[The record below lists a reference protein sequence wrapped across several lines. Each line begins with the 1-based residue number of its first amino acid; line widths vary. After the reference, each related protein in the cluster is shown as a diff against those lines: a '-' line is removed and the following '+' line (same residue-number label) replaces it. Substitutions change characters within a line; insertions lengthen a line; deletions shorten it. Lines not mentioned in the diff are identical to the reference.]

1 MLRAHV
7 YASRAAAERAIAAID
22 AARHPDGT
30 EVVTL
35 PDGTRER
42 RPAKTWAL
50 PVELEDGR
58 FAVPYEAQRLGP
70 LADREVTVGGRRTRV
85 PRAEEAVDL
94 DTEELPDG
102 RVVAREKPAAGGGGG
117 VIRGR

>member
-1 MLRAHV
+1 MLRAHI
-7 YASRAAAERAIAAID
+7 YAVRAVAERAIAAID

-30 EVVTL
+30 EELTL

-50 PVELEDGR
+50 PIALEDGR

-70 LADREVTVGGRRTRV
+70 LADREMTVGGQRVRVRR
-85 PRAEEAVDL
+85 ADEAVDIE
-94 DTEELPDG
+94 TEEIPDG
-102 RVVAREKPAAGGGGG
+102 RFVVREKPAAGGGGAT
-117 VIRGR
+117 RGR